1 MAAKKIIYGMEAR
14 NKLFSGIE
22 QVANTVKVTLGPKG
36 CWNVLGR
43 EGDVTP
49 LITNDGV
56 TIANEISLPDPF
68 EDMGARLVKEIAEKT
83 NKDSGDGTTTA
94 TILAYAI
101 IREGLKL
108 ITAGI
113 NPIEI
118 KRGLNIGLEHAINY
132 IQNRSRKIDDDLSAI
147 TYVANISSRSKE
159 IGELITCAIEQVGKD
174 GSITIQ
180 EGQGIETI
188 LSITEGMEYDRGYL
202 SPYMVTDKEQM
213 ICDYDDPYILVT
225 DYDISSIAHIK
236 NLLEQVSKT
245 GKKLF
250 IVCND
255 LTGDALQ
262 AIVINNLQGTFKCC
276 AIQGPAYSG
285 RRKEIM
291 DDIATFTGAI
301 KVSRD
306 TGLLLENANLT
317 VLGSAK
323 KVVVGKSFTTII
335 EGAGNP
341 EDIDKRITMLKLQ
354 IEQAE
359 NDFDKEKIRERISKM
374 LKGVAVIELG
384 GNSETEIR
392 DTKLRL
398 DDALCA
404 TRAAIKSGI
413 IPGGATIYLRII
425 KDIQSKLDTKYK
437 DLSDNEKLG
446 LKLFCNMIQEP
457 FRQLCIN
464 AEYNPDILMKELNEI
479 DLENAVV
486 NIEDM
491 KIGDAYELGIID
503 PAKVAID
510 ALKNAV
516 SISGLILTTEVLV
529 SDK

>member
-1 MAAKKIIYGMEAR
+1 
-14 NKLFSGIE
+14 
-22 QVANTVKVTLGPKG
+22 
-36 CWNVLGR
+36 
-43 EGDVTP
+43 
-49 LITNDGV
+49 
-56 TIANEISLPDPF
+56 
-68 EDMGARLVKEIAEKT
+68 
-83 NKDSGDGTTTA
+83 
-94 TILAYAI
+94 
-101 IREGLKL
+101 
-108 ITAGI
+108 
-113 NPIEI
+113 
-118 KRGLNIGLEHAINY
+118 
-132 IQNRSRKIDDDLSAI
+132 
-147 TYVANISSRSKE
+147 
-159 IGELITCAIEQVGKD
+159 
-174 GSITIQ
+174 
-180 EGQGIETI
+180 
-188 LSITEGMEYDRGYL
+188 
-202 SPYMVTDKEQM
+202 
-213 ICDYDDPYILVT
+213 
-225 DYDISSIAHIK
+225 
-236 NLLEQVSKT
+236 
-245 GKKLF
+245 
-250 IVCND
+250 
-255 LTGDALQ
+255 
-262 AIVINNLQGTFKCC
+262 
-276 AIQGPAYSG
+276 
-285 RRKEIM
+285 
-291 DDIATFTGAI
+291 
-301 KVSRD
+301 
-306 TGLLLENANLT
+306 LLLENANLT